1 MDQRN
6 ETFCQ
11 HLTERG
17 HAKMVKTKTT
27 AKGRRGA
34 AKLAKEISA
43 KAITGRSHR
52 DGAATRGK

>member
-1 MDQRN
+1 MAN
-6 ETFCQ
+6 
-11 HLTERG
+11 
-17 HAKMVKTKTT
+17 TKTT